1 MTASPDPDLIR
12 LLDNL
17 RYAVYNS
24 TTDAIPS
31 AELVLSRL
39 KTSYKGNAQDRSEF
53 DARNLDDLHAAQLRN
68 SEDERVCRAVLA
80 QLQHFTEQRE
90 VVSGTFQRHLDAF
103 PEAVGPR
110 TLMVQ
115 WQLRCGDID
124 GAVATIESLVDLAP
138 NWIDERLETAK
149 HASLRFDQEAQR
161 RLDEALLARG
171 IGTAGLASKVR
182 RAEAAGGFGDSA
194 AAIRIVGR
202 AARGGDLELVQA
214 AIAVAER
221 ARESSPRLYG
231 TAARSFSMKGDVDAV
246 TALCA
251 ASPFGA
257 EDDGGEMLFALTC
270 AYENCGRWLEAADLH
285 KKHGQL
291 PRFQLAEAQNRR
303 LNALLNADLILEA
316 VEFVSAAMRDGRSY
330 FSMEIVQKTIRSA
343 ALTRPLLAADVL
355 SSWQA
360 VRVTGRMLEE
370 MLAAVI
376 LARGADVAVSWV
388 LDHRTH
394 FRVDEETWRVV
405 LRLLLDNGE
414 SVCAWLGAAREQA
427 ESDQLTAVASL
438 TAADDLPLLEIVL
451 PRAGSLHPQVNR
463 ALVTHGL
470 SRVAQLPVD
479 ALDAWTVAVA
489 ALPSERRSDEYADL
503 VAAVAD
509 RFTVERQPARSL
521 ELLEKLWDFGD
532 GEALVACP
540 PSVLQSW
547 VRALRW
553 GRPDRWERDCGAT
566 LNHMIYVQRQLRV
579 NRSQPSTPDR
589 EEAVRLQYRATE
601 SIRAFAEAFA
611 ELSQVGRYSLIDRQV
626 ERLTRARIDPTPA
639 MLESLMVALPREARL
654 DHLDRVRALLGGQSM
669 TAGLWTTFVV
679 GGLSIARVES
689 SESTPAAVRDN
700 VARCLARGEEV
711 LLEALAALRSAPGL
725 SVVDANFSQGEL
737 LRIADSYPTGRYW
750 AYGPLANDVRSRLR
764 SCHTAHDELVAT
776 LSAVSAAH
784 ARYGLVAG
792 VDRVHR
798 AFDTIGHRA
807 SRDAQLD
814 RLEAAGRA
822 GSGAEVDRA
831 ATELGVDSMEWSSP
845 DFLRLVRVAGEFDA
859 VEPSHVVTAIG
870 TADVDENCRTV
881 LAGELRRAQARRD
894 SPAVL
899 VLHRLAEHLGVV
911 MPSDMQP
918 ALVASAAS
926 HVTGMDDESDL
937 VSGERRADMLTA
949 EQFRNFQGLVLHMM
963 AVPGKNLNDALPV
976 LRRAEESDDR
986 ARAALALVRPGLEEA
1001 GQRIERLRR
1010 LLRIGERDDVS
1021 GTTLLEPVIDEVLAS
1036 FRSTTDRLSIL
1047 VERDLE
1053 EGLTT
1058 EANPGLVAF
1067 LIENLISNSVK
1078 EGDLLRSQR
1087 RTPEGG
1093 FRISV
1098 STHFRA
1104 PQLGEDQRYGIVTIG
1119 VRDNGSGLPANLMD
1133 DIRSWNYTSSPDHG
1147 LGIGLRST
1155 AEGVDLA
1162 GGRLATLE
1170 QGGGAWVT
1178 IELPAGRALK

>member
-12 LLDNL
+12 LLENL

-39 KTSYKGNAQDRSEF
+39 KTSDSGNAQERFEV
-53 DARNLDDLHAAQLRN
+53 DARNLDNLHAAQVRN
-68 SEDERVCRAVLA
+68 SEDERVCRAVLS
-80 QLQHFTEQRE
+80 QLQHFTEQRD
-90 VVSGTFQRHLDAF
+90 VVSGAFRRHVDAF

-110 TLMVQ
+110 TLLVQ

-138 NWIDERLETAK
+138 TWIDDRLESAK
-149 HASLRFDQEAQR
+149 HASLRFDQEAQD
-161 RLDEALLARG
+161 RLDEALLASG
-171 IGTAGLASKVR
+171 IGTAGIASKVR
-182 RAEAAGGFGDSA
+182 RAEVAGGFGDSA

-202 AARGGDLELVQA
+202 AARGGDLELVRV
-214 AIAVAER
+214 AIAVAEN
-221 ARESSPRLYG
+221 ARESSARLYG

-251 ASPFGA
+251 ASPFGP

-270 AYENCGRWLEAADLH
+270 AYENSGRWLEAAGLH
-285 KKHGQL
+285 EKHKQL

-303 LNALLNADLILEA
+303 LNALLNADLVSDA
-316 VEFVSAAMRDGRSY
+316 VEVVSAAMRDGRSC
-330 FSMEIVQKTIRSA
+330 FSMEIVQRTIRSA

-355 SSWQA
+355 ASWQG
-360 VRVTGRMLEE
+360 VRVTVRMLEE
-370 MLAAVI
+370 ILAAVMV
-376 LARGADVAVSWV
+376 ARGADVAVSW
-388 LDHRTH
+388 LLGHRTH
-394 FRVDEETWRVV
+394 FRVDEETWHTV

-427 ESDQLTAVASL
+427 ESDQLRAVASL
-438 TAADDLPLLEIVL
+438 TAADDLSLLEIVF
-451 PRAGSLHPQVNR
+451 PRAGSLPPHVNQ
-463 ALVTHGL
+463 ALVMHGL
-470 SRVAQLPVD
+470 LRVAELPVD
-479 ALDAWTVAVA
+479 ELDAWTAALA
-489 ALPSERRSDEYADL
+489 ALPFERRSDEYADL

-509 RFTVERQPARSL
+509 RFTVERQPARAL
-521 ELLEKLWDFGD
+521 EILEQLWDFGD
-532 GEALVACP
+532 DQVLIACP
-540 PSVLQSW
+540 PSVIQSW

-566 LNHMIYVQRQLRV
+566 IQRMIWVRRQLRV
-579 NRSQPSTPDR
+579 NQSQPPTPGR
-589 EEAVRLQYRATE
+589 EEALRLQHRATE
-601 SIRAFAEAFA
+601 SVRAFVEAFA
-611 ELSQVGRYSLIDRQV
+611 ELNQVGRYSHIDRQV
-626 ERLTRARIDPTPA
+626 ERLTSARIDPTPA
-639 MLESLMVALPREARL
+639 TLESLMVALPREARL
-654 DHLDRVRALLGGQSM
+654 GHLDRVRTLLGGQSM

-679 GGLSIARVES
+679 GGLSISRVES
-689 SESTPAAVRDN
+689 SESTPTTVREN
-700 VARCLARGEEV
+700 VATCLARGEEV
-711 LLEALAALRSAPGL
+711 LLEAIAALRSAPGL
-725 SVVDANFSQGEL
+725 SAVDANFSQGEL
-737 LRIADSYPTGRYW
+737 LRIADSYPTSRYK

-764 SCHTAHDELVAT
+764 SCHTAHDGLVAT
-776 LSAVSAAH
+776 LSAISAAH

-798 AFDTIGHRA
+798 AFDTIEHRA

-822 GSGAEVDRA
+822 GSGPEVDLA
-831 ATELGVDSMEWSSP
+831 AAGLGVDGMEWSSP
-845 DFLRLVRVAGEFDA
+845 DFLRLARVSGEFNT
-859 VEPSHVVTAIG
+859 VEPRHVLTALG
-870 TADVDENCRTV
+870 TADVNDDCRSV
-881 LAGELRRAQARRD
+881 LAVELRRAQARRD
-894 SPAVL
+894 GHAVS
-899 VLHRLAEHLGVV
+899 VLHRLAEHLGVI
-911 MPSDMQP
+911 MPADLHP
-918 ALVASAAS
+918 ALFPSVPS
-926 HVTGMDDESDL
+926 HVTGIEDL
-937 VSGERRADMLTA
+937 CDPVSGERRADVLTA

-986 ARAALALVRPGLEEA
+986 ARAALTLVRPSLEEA

-1036 FRSTTDRLSIL
+1036 FRSTTDRLSIM

-1058 EANPGLVAF
+1058 EANAGLVAF
-1067 LIENLISNSVK
+1067 LIENLVSNSVK
-1078 EGDLLRSQR
+1078 QGDLLRSQG

-1104 PQLGEDQRYGIVTIG
+1104 PQLGDDQRYGIVTIG
-1119 VRDNGSGLPANLMD
+1119 VRDNGSGLPPNLMD

-1162 GGRLATLE
+1162 GGRLAALD